1 MTEQI
6 KEIGLRLATLR
17 DVCDMTPATMAERLG
32 VPVEKYI
39 AYENGELD
47 FSFSFLYNC
56 AEILGVDIL
65 DLMSGEWP
73 KLSVC
78 SMVKKGQGFAVTRNK
93 AYDYKHLAFTF
104 RNKKAEPFLVTVE
117 PREELPALNAHEGQE
132 FNYIIEG
139 KMLFKIG
146 EITYEL
152 EEGDSVY
159 FDSGVPHAEK
169 ALNGKPARFLAI
181 VMK

>member
-6 KEIGLRLATLR
+6 KEIGLRLAALR
-17 DVCDMTPATMAERLG
+17 DICDMTPATMAERLG

-39 AYENGELD
+39 AYEKGERD

-65 DLMSGEWP
+65 DLMSGESP
-73 KLSVC
+73 KLSTCALVR
-78 SMVKKGQGFAVTRNK
+78 KGQGFDVSRNE
-93 AYDYKHLAFTF
+93 AYNYKHLAFTF
-104 RNKKAEPFLVTVE
+104 RNKKSEPFLVTVE
-117 PREELPALNAHEGQE
+117 PADELPPLNSHEGQE
-132 FNYIIEG
+132 FNYVLEG
-139 KMLFKIG
+139 RVLVQIG
-146 EITYEL
+146 NITYEL

-159 FDSGVPHAEK
+159 FDSSVPHAER
-169 ALNGKPARFLAI
+169 ALDGKRARFIAV

>member
-17 DVCDMTPATMAERLG
+17 EICDMTSATMAERLG
-32 VPVEKYI
+32 VPIETYI
-39 AYENGELD
+39 AYEKGERD

-65 DLMSGEWP
+65 DLMSGESP
-73 KLSVC
+73 KLSTCALVR
-78 SMVKKGQGFAVTRNK
+78 KGQGFDVSRNE
-93 AYDYKHLAFTF
+93 AYNYKHLAFTF
-104 RNKKAEPFLVTVE
+104 RNKKSEPFLVTVE
-117 PREELPALNAHEGQE
+117 PADELPPLNSHEGQE
-132 FNYIIEG
+132 FNYVLEG
-139 KMLFKIG
+139 RVLVQIG
-146 EITYEL
+146 NITYEL

-159 FDSGVPHAEK
+159 FDSSVPHAER
-169 ALNGKPARFLAI
+169 ALDGKRARFIAV

>member
-17 DVCDMTPATMAERLG
+17 EVCDMTPATMAERLG
-32 VPVEKYI
+32 VPVETYI
-39 AYENGELD
+39 AYENGEKD

-65 DLMSGEWP
+65 DLMSGESP
-73 KLSVC
+73 KLSTCALVR
-78 SMVKKGQGFAVTRNK
+78 KGQGFDVSRNE

-117 PREELPALNAHEGQE
+117 PADELPPLNSHEGQE
-132 FNYIIEG
+132 FNYVLEG
-139 KMLFKIG
+139 RVIVQIG
-146 EITYEL
+146 NITYEL

-159 FDSGVPHAEK
+159 FDSSVPHAER
-169 ALNGKPARFLAI
+169 ALDGKRARFIAV

>member
-17 DVCDMTPATMAERLG
+17 EICDMTSATMAERLG
-32 VPVEKYI
+32 VPIETYI
-39 AYENGELD
+39 AYEKGERD

-65 DLMSGEWP
+65 DLMSGESP
-73 KLSVC
+73 KLSTCALVR
-78 SMVKKGQGFAVTRNK
+78 KGQGFDVSRNE
-93 AYDYKHLAFTF
+93 AYNYKHLAFTF
-104 RNKKAEPFLVTVE
+104 RNKKSEPFLVTVE
-117 PREELPALNAHEGQE
+117 PADELPPLNSHEGQE
-132 FNYIIEG
+132 FNYVLEG
-139 KMLFKIG
+139 RVLVQIG
-146 EITYEL
+146 NITYEL

-159 FDSGVPHAEK
+159 FDSSVPHAER
-169 ALNGKPARFLAI
+169 ALNGKRARFIAV

>member
-6 KEIGLRLATLR
+6 REIGLRLATLR
-17 DVCDMTPATMAERLG
+17 EVCDMTPATMAERLG
-32 VPVEKYI
+32 VPLEKYI
-39 AYENGELD
+39 AYERGERD

-65 DLMSGEWP
+65 DLMSGESP
-73 KLSVC
+73 KLSTCALVR
-78 SMVKKGQGFAVTRNK
+78 KGQGFNISRNE

-117 PREELPALNAHEGQE
+117 PTEELPALNSHEGQE

-146 EITYEL
+146 DITYEL

-159 FDSGVPHAEK
+159 FNSSVPHAER
-169 ALNGKPARFLAI
+169 ALDGKRARFLAV

>member
-17 DVCDMTPATMAERLG
+17 EVCDMTPATMAERLG
-32 VPVEKYI
+32 VPLEKYI
-39 AYENGELD
+39 AYEKGERD

-65 DLMSGEWP
+65 DLMSGESP
-73 KLSVC
+73 RLSTCALVR
-78 SMVKKGQGFAVTRNK
+78 KGQGFNVSRNE

-104 RNKKAEPFLVTVE
+104 RDKKAEPFLVTVE
-117 PREELPALNAHEGQE
+117 PTDELPVLNSHEGQE

-139 KMLFKIG
+139 KMLLKIG
-146 EITYEL
+146 DITYEL

-159 FDSGVPHAEK
+159 FNSSVPHAER
-169 ALNGKPARFLAI
+169 ALDGKRARFLAV